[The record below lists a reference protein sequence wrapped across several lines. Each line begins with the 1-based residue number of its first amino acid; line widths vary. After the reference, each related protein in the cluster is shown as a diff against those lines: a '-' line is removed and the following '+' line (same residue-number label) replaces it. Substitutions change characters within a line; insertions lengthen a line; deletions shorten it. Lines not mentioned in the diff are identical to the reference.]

1 MLGATGGSEK
11 ETIVER
17 SFQSEVLWRKHAG
30 CEASQGFFL
39 KHAGYKAGNK
49 YSTSLHRRLA
59 RGIMTVG
66 TMIIPRYIQCLTGET
81 SKSEAY

>member
-1 MLGATGGSEK
+1 MLGATGDSGK
-11 ETIVER
+11 GTIVER
-17 SFQSEVLWRKHAG
+17 SFQAEVLWRKHAG
-30 CEASQGFFL
+30 CEASQGFSSNMLATKLEINF
-39 KHAGYKAGNK
+39 
-49 YSTSLHRRLA
+49 STSLHRRLA